1 MTIDE
6 LRKRIDEIDRELVRL
21 ISERAGLAKNIGLM
35 KTENNRPIY
44 SPEREMAVLR
54 NWLSVPHEPM
64 SDDAVTAIFRE
75 VIAVCRAMAAPIT
88 VAYWGPPGSFT
99 HIASVK
105 QFGSTTNFLAVDSI
119 TDVFYEV
126 QKKNA
131 HHGVVPVEN
140 STEGII
146 PLTLDMF
153 LQTDLKVCAEVF
165 VPIRHNLVSH
175 AGDIKTVKRIYSSPQ
190 PTAQCR
196 GWLRANAPN
205 VPIIEVSTTARAAI
219 AASEDPDSAAIA
231 SRLAAEQYGLSL
243 LAEGIEDN
251 PYNRTRFFV
260 LGYMQTPRTGKDK
273 TSIVFSVPHK
283 AGSLHSA
290 LKIFQ
295 ENNVNLTLI
304 ESRPTKQ
311 MPWEYVFF
319 IDVQGHVEDAPVKNA
334 VESLT
339 ADALFLRVLGSYPE
353 AE

>member
-1 MTIDE
+1 MTVEE
-6 LRKRIDEIDRELVRL
+6 LRERIDEIDRELVKM
-21 ISERAGLAKNIGLM
+21 IAERAGLAREIGLM
-35 KTENNRPIY
+35 KTGDGKPIY
-44 SPEREMAVLR
+44 SPEREQAVLN
-54 NWLSVPHEPM
+54 NWLSVPHDPL
-64 SDDAVTAIFRE
+64 SDDALTAVFHE
-75 VIAVCRAMAAPIT
+75 VISACRAMASPIT

-99 HIASVK
+99 HIASVQ
-105 QFGSTTNFLAVDSI
+105 QFGSSTNFIAVDSI

-175 AGDIKTVKRIYSSPQ
+175 ASHIERVKRIYSSPQ

-196 GWLRANAPN
+196 NWLRANAAN
-205 VPIIEVSTTARAAI
+205 VPIIEVSTTAKAAI

-231 SRLAAEQYGLSL
+231 SRLAAEEYGLGI

-260 LGYMQTPRTGKDK
+260 IGYAQTPRSGKDK

-283 AGSLHSA
+283 AGSLYGA
-290 LKIFQ
+290 LRVFQ
-295 ENNVNLTLI
+295 ENGVNLTLI

-319 IDVQGHVEDAPVKNA
+319 IDCQGHIEDESVKKA
-334 VESLT
+334 VETLS
-339 ADALFLRVLGSYPE
+339 AQSLFLRVLGSYPE

>member
-1 MTIDE
+1 MTVDE
-6 LRKRIDEIDRELVRL
+6 LRKRIDEIDRELVKL
-21 ISERAGLAKNIGLM
+21 LAERAGHAREIGLM
-35 KTENNRPIY
+35 KTESNKPIY
-44 SPEREMAVLR
+44 SPEREQAVLR
-54 NWLSVPHEPM
+54 NWLSVPHEPIT
-64 SDDAVTAIFRE
+64 DDGISVIYRE
-75 VIAVCRAMAAPIT
+75 IISVCRAMAAPIT

-99 HIASVK
+99 HIASVQK
-105 QFGSTTNFLAVDSI
+105 FGSSTNFLAADSI

-131 HHGVVPVEN
+131 HHGIVPVEN

-165 VPIRHNLVSH
+165 VLIRHNLVSH
-175 AGDIKTVKRIYSSPQ
+175 AADIKRIKRIYSSPQ

-196 GWLRANAPN
+196 GWLRANAAE
-205 VPIIEVSTTARAAI
+205 VPIIEVSTTAKAAI
-219 AASEDPDSAAIA
+219 AAAEDPESAAIA
-231 SRLAAEQYGLSL
+231 SKLAAEQYGLGI

-251 PYNRTRFFV
+251 PHNRTRFFV
-260 LGYMQTPRTGKDK
+260 IGYAQTPRSGRDK

-283 AGSLHSA
+283 AGSLHDA
-290 LKIFQ
+290 LRVFH
-295 ENNVNLTLI
+295 ENSVNLTLI

-319 IDVQGHVEDAPVKNA
+319 ADFQGHIED
-334 VESLT
+334 ESVQAALEELT
-339 ADALFLRVLGSYPE
+339 AQSLFVRVLGSYPE

>member
-1 MTIDE
+1 MTVEE
-6 LRKRIDEIDRELVRL
+6 LRKRIDEIDRDLVKL
-21 ISERAGLAKNIGLM
+21 VAERAGLAREIGFM
-35 KTENNRPIY
+35 KTENNKPIY
-44 SPEREMAVLR
+44 SPERERVVLR
-54 NWLSVPHEPM
+54 NWLSVPHEPL
-64 SDDAVTAIFRE
+64 SDDALAAIYRE
-75 VIAVCRAMAAPIT
+75 VISVCRAMAAPIT

-99 HIASVK
+99 HIASVQ
-105 QFGSTTNFLAVDSI
+105 QFGSSTNFIAADSI

-131 HHGVVPVEN
+131 HHGIVPVEN

-146 PLTLDMF
+146 SLTLDMF

-175 AGDIKTVKRIYSSPQ
+175 AGDIGTVKRIYSSPQ

-196 GWLRANAPN
+196 GWLRANAAE

-219 AASEDPDSAAIA
+219 LASEDPDSAAIA
-231 SRLAAEQYGLSL
+231 SDLAAKEYGLGIL
-243 LAEGIEDN
+243 VEGIEDN

-260 LGYMQTPRTGKDK
+260 IGYAEPPRCGKDK

-283 AGSLHSA
+283 AGSLYDA
-290 LKIFQ
+290 LRTFQ
-295 ENNVNLTLI
+295 EQNVNLTLI

-319 IDVQGHVEDAPVKNA
+319 IDCQGHIEDQPVKNA
-334 VESLT
+334 VDELSSRS
-339 ADALFLRVLGSYPE
+339 LFLRVLGSYPE